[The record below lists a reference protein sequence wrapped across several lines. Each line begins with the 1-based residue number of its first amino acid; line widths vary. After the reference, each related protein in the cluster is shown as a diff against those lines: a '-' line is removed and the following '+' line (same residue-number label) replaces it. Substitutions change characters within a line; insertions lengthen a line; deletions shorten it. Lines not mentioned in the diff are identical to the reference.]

1 MLKMKTLIAKIK
13 SLKIFTLSGSPESIA
28 KGFALGSF
36 IGMMPVPGF
45 QVFIALFFSSSLGV
59 NKKAA
64 CLAVFNTNA
73 ITGVFIFAFNYW
85 LGKTLLGI
93 DNDFIFPNQIDFSFF
108 KIILLAG
115 KDVMLSLLMGGLVTG
130 LSSSLIIY
138 YGILRYY
145 KRKLKIHGDI

>member
-1 MLKMKTLIAKIK
+1 MKSIIAWIK
-13 SLKIFTLSGSPESIA
+13 SQKIFSITGSPESIA

-45 QVFIALFFSSSLGV
+45 QVFIALFASSTLKV

-85 LGKTLLGI
+85 LGKTLLRI
-93 DNDFIFPNQIDFSFF
+93 ENDFIFPQTIDFSFF

-115 KDVMLSLLMGGLVTG
+115 KDVMLSLFMGGLVTG
-130 LSSSLIIY
+130 LLSSILVY

-145 KRKLKIHGDI
+145 KKK

>member
-1 MLKMKTLIAKIK
+1 MRTIIAKIK
-13 SLKIFTLSGSPESIA
+13 SKKIFAITGSPESIA

-45 QVFIALFFSSSLGV
+45 QVFIALFVSSTLKV

-64 CLAVFNTNA
+64 CIAVFNTNA

-93 DNDFIFPNQIDFSFF
+93 ENNFIFPDTIDFSFF
-108 KIILLAG
+108 KIILMAG
-115 KDVMLSLLMGGLVTG
+115 KDVLLSLLMGGLVTG
-130 LSSSLIIY
+130 LLSSVLIY

-145 KRKLKIHGDI
+145 KMKINKNGNI

>member
-1 MLKMKTLIAKIK
+1 MKAIITKVK
-13 SLKIFTLSGSPESIA
+13 SLKVFTLSGSPEDIA

-45 QVFIALFFSSSLGV
+45 QVFIALFFSSAFKV

-93 DNDFIFPNQIDFSFF
+93 KSDFIFPNQIDFSFF

-130 LSSSLIIY
+130 LFSSAIMY
-138 YGILRYY
+138 YGILEYY
-145 KRKLKIHGDI
+145 KKKV